1 MIPQIKPHSVAAV
14 FLACLTLAGCGRSEP
29 TTKQKETTGLT
40 PEQKAARD
48 LQKSNDAVTAIDQ
61 KIGRK
66 LEPMDIG
73 VPSDTKQTTT
83 TTVAPPKK
91 Q

>member
-1 MIPQIKPHSVAAV
+1 MKFPTKSLVHVITI
-14 FLACLTLAGCGRSEP
+14 ACVIVLGGCAKSDQA
-29 TTKQKETTGLT
+29 TKQKDAQKLT
-40 PEQKAARD
+40 PEQKAAQD
-48 LQKSNDAVTAIDQ
+48 LQKSNDAATEVGK

-73 VPSDTKQTTT
+73 LPQEKKTPPPE
-83 TTVAPPKK
+83 PPKK